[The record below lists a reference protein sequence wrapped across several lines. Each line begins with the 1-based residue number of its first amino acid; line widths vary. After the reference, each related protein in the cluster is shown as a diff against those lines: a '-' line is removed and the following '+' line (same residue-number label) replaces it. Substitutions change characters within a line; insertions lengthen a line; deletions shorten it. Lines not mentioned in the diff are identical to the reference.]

1 MYVRMY
7 VCMFPE
13 LGDVVGSVGNLAG
26 VSRAPVLKCMHVCTC
41 VCICTHVCMYDMDG
55 LMHCMHAYTC
65 THIVV
70 CY

>member
-26 VSRAPVLKCMHVCTC
+26 VSRAPVLKCMHVCTMY
-41 VCICTHVCMYDMDG
+41 VCMHMYACV
-55 LMHCMHAYTC
+55 H
-65 THIVV
+65 V
-70 CY
+70 